1 METGKQG
8 KTGDPSLIHS
18 KIECVSCREEG
29 TFPAIIYDVSGESVC
44 LVTDH
49 ELNPDEIVSI
59 RTSQEARK
67 KDIAARI
74 DNSRAAV
81 KWSKP
86 VERKDRKLY
95 LTGLS
100 LPHAGKAPEKDL
112 DACQVCGA
120 ATGEEDACSAEGF
133 SWLCPHCNEA
143 INQLPS
149 KLEEIVDTYL
159 SGNPL

>member
-1 METGKQG
+1 MERGKQG

-29 TFPAIIYDVSGESVC
+29 TFPAIVYDVSGESVC

-49 ELNPDEIVSI
+49 ELNPDEVVSI
-59 RTSQEARK
+59 HISQGARK

-74 DNSRAAV
+74 NDKTGTV

-95 LTGLS
+95 LAGLS
-100 LPHAGKAPEKDL
+100 LPHGEKIQEKDL
-112 DACQVCGA
+112 DSCQICGT
-120 ATGEEDACSAEGF
+120 ATGEENACSTQSF
-133 SWLCPHCNEA
+133 TWLCPHCNEA
-143 INQLPS
+143 INRLPR
-149 KLEEIVDTYL
+149 KLEEIVDAYL